1 MNAIINSRAILRNLT
16 CAAVALAITVMT
28 VWSFLDSTGDASGA
42 GAGADLQVV
51 SLKIPLDHKVFGRPE
66 PAVLVD

>member
-1 MNAIINSRAILRNLT
+1 MNAIFDSRAILRNLT
-16 CAAVALAITVMT
+16 CALAALLITVAMVCT
-28 VWSFLDSTGDASGA
+28 FLNTTIEDRSA
-42 GAGADLQVV
+42 GATLTLA